1 MSEEEFQRSGR
12 RNGRDGGRGSDWSPV
27 YQEPGCESVSRQVR
41 SRSNMEKTQDT
52 NGGHENG
59 SSPKKVV
66 KNKQKTQ
73 VAHVQGCGQE
83 KTSDRRFR

>member
-12 RNGRDGGRGSDWSPV
+12 RNGRGGGRGSDWSPV

-52 NGGHENG
+52 GGHENG
-59 SSPKKVV
+59 SSPK
-66 KNKQKTQ
+66 
-73 VAHVQGCGQE
+73 
-83 KTSDRRFR
+83 